1 MPTGV
6 PRRPDPSPRRQTT
19 GQPHFLGSGQSSMF
33 LSPVQE
39 ARIDSWRKG
48 ASTATPPGPKAINVK
63 SAPASIT
70 QPSSK
75 GSTRTCTCTCTQCGG
90 GTVIECPT
98 CGGSIISGSCSCSV
112 HSPRSKSSHKSKRST
127 EKGGDK
133 VNGPNAHI
141 HGYYSSGRR
150 QTSEKHNTRPEPP
163 LPVSPKSPI
172 NFAVLKA
179 PDKLDLTETEKIRPH
194 QIGVLPPVQWPPA
207 PGQEIPMREMAKP
220 AMEPPLP
227 RIAGVRDPV
236 SQNYYRNMFPPY
248 AHGPAPMIPCIHPIG
263 MVPARPWNT

>member
-19 GQPHFLGSGQSSMF
+19 GQPQFLGSGQSSMF

-48 ASTATPPGPKAINVK
+48 ASTATPPGPKSTKVK

-70 QPSSK
+70 SK
-75 GSTRTCTCTCTQCGG
+75 GSICTCTCTCTQCGG

-98 CGGSIISGSCSCSV
+98 CGGSMISGSCSCSV
-112 HSPRSKSSHKSKRST
+112 HSPRSKSSHKSRRST
-127 EKGGDK
+127 GKSGDRG
-133 VNGPNAHI
+133 NGPNAHV
-141 HGYYSSGRR
+141 HGYYSSSSGKR

-179 PDKLDLTETEKIRPH
+179 TDKLDLTETEKVRPH
-194 QIGVLPPVQWPPA
+194 QVGVLPPVQWPPA

-248 AHGPAPMIPCIHPIG
+248 AHGPTPMIPGIHPIG